1 MIVRCHLA
9 RLMVEHKIKIVD
21 VAKQTGMNRDTV
33 TLLYNE
39 IAQRIYLD
47 TIEKLCKLF
56 QCEVGEL
63 LKFEQDK

>member
-1 MIVRCHLA
+1 
-9 RLMVEHKIKIVD
+9 MVEHKIKIVD